1 MQLQARFRS
10 AMTQEELCNRLD
22 DELHS
27 SSEITSDDEDIIV
40 RPDRASVKEMILR
53 FEKSTLNRIGSS
65 SESLER
71 IKDLGN
77 LTSAVNPIHV
87 HFQHLYPV
95 TKSQDRNSNV
105 SVNSILSNASEIS
118 YESSSSGFV
127 SDRKSDVPVPHRPA
141 PPPPAPFNDSSSS
154 ESKSPVPEEV
164 TPIERRYSFT
174 TPSTSPVV
182 LRRSRQPP
190 VMRRKSLVGS
200 QHMGGE
206 TLWSYGVRQSDL
218 EKLLRLKRSE
228 LSDNEEEPKFVSA
241 EVSENE
247 SSSDDS
253 DDSENAEKGE
263 EYVINNNEDG
273 RTDTLS
279 TDHSTDTLINEDES
293 DAGDN
298 LSVNSRISGERSN
311 YDNVSIKSI
320 SSLDMVPYQKYDS
333 ITVSSDEFGSEV
345 CHAPDT
351 EFLTVSAV
359 NEWCVSK
366 STEPVLIPVESKKE
380 KYRR

>member
-1 MQLQARFRS
+1 
-10 AMTQEELCNRLD
+10 MTQEELCPRL
-22 DELHS
+22 EEQLNS
-27 SSEITSDDEDIIV
+27 SSGSNCEDADVII
-40 RPDRASVKEMILR
+40 RPERASVKDMILR
-53 FEKSTLNRIGSS
+53 FERTNMNNLGES

-71 IKDLGN
+71 IKDLGSF
-77 LTSAVNPIHV
+77 TSVLNPIHY
-87 HFQHLYPV
+87 LSPG
-95 TKSQDRNSNV
+95 TRSQDRNSIA

-118 YESSSSGFV
+118 FESSSSGFI
-127 SDRKSDVPVPHRPA
+127 SDRKSEVPKPHRPA
-141 PPPPAPFNDSSSS
+141 PPPPAPFNDSSSPECKS
-154 ESKSPVPEEV
+154 LAEEETDVVKSKFSYPVPSVSPV
-164 TPIERRYSFT
+164 IM
-174 TPSTSPVV
+174 
-182 LRRSRQPP
+182 RRSRHPP
-190 VMRRKSLVGS
+190 VIRKKSYVGN
-200 QHMGGE
+200 QAYLAE

-228 LSDNEEEPKFVSA
+228 LSDYEEEPIKYNDR
-241 EVSENE
+241 SEPSGNE

-253 DDSENAEKGE
+253 NGNETSDGK
-263 EYVINNNEDG
+263 EYIVNVDDG

-279 TDHSTDTLINEDES
+279 TDHSTDTLINEEDSGDE
-293 DAGDN
+293 GDGEN
-298 LSVNSRISGERSN
+298 LSVASCERSN

-345 CHAPDT
+345 CHEPDT

-366 STEPVLIPVESKKE
+366 SKQPVLMPVESKKE

>member
-1 MQLQARFRS
+1 
-10 AMTQEELCNRLD
+10 MTQEELCPPLEEQLN
-22 DELHS
+22 S
-27 SSEITSDDEDIIV
+27 SSGSNSEDADIVV
-40 RPDRASVKEMILR
+40 RPDRASVKDMILR
-53 FEKSTLNRIGSS
+53 FERTALNNLGAS

-77 LTSAVNPIHV
+77 FSVLNPIHY
-87 HFQHLYPV
+87 LSPG
-95 TKSQDRNSNV
+95 TRSQDRNSIA

-118 YESSSSGFV
+118 FESNSSGFV
-127 SDRKSDVPVPHRPA
+127 SDRKSEVPKPHRPA

-154 ESKSPVPEEV
+154 ESKSPVPEE
-164 TPIERRYSFT
+164 TPLVERKYSYT
-174 TPSTSPVV
+174 TPSASPVV
-182 LRRSRQPP
+182 MRRTRHPP
-190 VMRRKSLVGS
+190 VIRKKSGVGS
-200 QHMGGE
+200 QGHLGGE

-228 LSDNEEEPKFVSA
+228 LSDNEEEQPKYNDR
-241 EVSENE
+241 SEPSGTE
-247 SSSDDS
+247 SGSDDS
-253 DDSENAEKGE
+253 NENETSDGN
-263 EYVINNNEDG
+263 EYIVNVDNG
-273 RTDTLS
+273 RIDTLS
-279 TDHSTDTLINEDES
+279 ADHSTDTLINEEYSGDE
-293 DAGDN
+293 GDGDD
-298 LSVNSRISGERSN
+298 LSVASCEPCN

-320 SSLDMVPYQKYDS
+320 SSLELVSHQKYDS

-366 STEPVLIPVESKKE
+366 SIQPVLIAVETKNE

>member
-1 MQLQARFRS
+1 
-10 AMTQEELCNRLD
+10 MTQEELCPRL
-22 DELHS
+22 EEHLNS
-27 SSEITSDDEDIIV
+27 SSGSNSEDVDVIV
-40 RPDRASVKEMILR
+40 RPDRASVKDMILR
-53 FEKSTLNRIGSS
+53 FERSALHNLGAS

-71 IKDLGN
+71 IKDLGSFSV
-77 LTSAVNPIHV
+77 LNPV
-87 HFQHLYPV
+87 HYLSPG
-95 TKSQDRNSNV
+95 TRSQDRNSIA

-118 YESSSSGFV
+118 FESTSSGFV
-127 SDRKSDVPVPHRPA
+127 SDRKSEAPKPHRPA

-154 ESKSPVPEEV
+154 ESKSPVPEETAV
-164 TPIERRYSFT
+164 VERKYSYT
-174 TPSTSPVV
+174 TPSASPVV
-182 LRRSRQPP
+182 MRRMRHPP
-190 VMRRKSLVGS
+190 VIRKKSGVGS
-200 QHMGGE
+200 HGHLGGE
-206 TLWSYGVRQSDL
+206 ALWSYGVRQSDL

-228 LSDNEEEPKFVSA
+228 LSDNEEEQPKYNDR
-241 EVSENE
+241 SEPGTE

-253 DDSENAEKGE
+253 NENEISDGN
-263 EYVINNNEDG
+263 EYIVNIDNV

-279 TDHSTDTLINEDES
+279 TDHSMDTLINEEYSGDEG
-293 DAGDN
+293 DGDN
-298 LSVNSRISGERSN
+298 LSVASGEPCN

-320 SSLDMVPYQKYDS
+320 SSLELVSHQKYDS

-366 STEPVLIPVESKKE
+366 SIQPLLITVESKNE